1 MATHDK
7 EIDQVRSD
15 IMKYSW
21 YYERQLTA
29 RVVEIFE
36 EKSAQRKESIMLDVG
51 ANIGWVSL
59 VVAAHGAAKV
69 YSFEPN
75 LQNTVRFCE
84 SLSLNRWLH
93 DDMSRKFVIPIAKR
107 ASNKGSMQ
115 NLYEVDSRNPGSFS
129 FNLGQTTSRKPRVVG
144 KLA

>member
-1 MATHDK
+1 MEVLQNFRNDEIEATKTRTIQEGKQNTTRNYKRTFATITSTDKPFYVATHDK

-51 ANIGWVSL
+51 ANIGWFSL
-59 VVAAHGAAKV
+59 VAVAHGAMKV

-75 LQNTVRFCE
+75 
-84 SLSLNRWLH
+84 
-93 DDMSRKFVIPIAKR
+93 
-107 ASNKGSMQ
+107 
-115 NLYEVDSRNPGSFS
+115 
-129 FNLGQTTSRKPRVVG
+129 
-144 KLA
+144 